1 MASLIDEFNES
12 VKYFDVQDDS
22 EWQHKAV
29 NSLCKKFKLLAR
41 AADKEEEVAE
51 LVQGMGDFFQRY
63 LGLTYKE
70 DPGYEEIDETTKDI
84 HMMADALFT
93 VAKRGMLPEGTSKA
107 VTRLAAEIV
116 GRSEQAETDDSFEA
130 WQAQGDKVAE
140 IAESMRMLEPA
151 PSPPQAPLPADT
163 GNAANPKKTTFTL

>member
-12 VKYFDVQDDS
+12 VKYFDAQDDN

-29 NSLCKKFKLLAR
+29 KSLCKKFKLLAA
-41 AADKEEEVAE
+41 AADKEEEVTE
-51 LVQGMGDFFQRY
+51 LVHGMGEFFQNY

-84 HMMADALFT
+84 DLMACALFT
-93 VAKRGMLPEGTSKA
+93 VAKRGMLPEGSSKA
-107 VTRLAAEIV
+107 VTRLAAEIH
-116 GRSEQAETDDSFEA
+116 GRSEQADTDDSFEA

-140 IAESMRMLEPA
+140 IAESMRILEPVSS
-151 PSPPQAPLPADT
+151 PSPAPQPADA
-163 GNAANPKKTTFTL
+163 GNAANPKKSAFTL